1 MTPLTAVFI
10 PVMVAYL
17 LCLALLTC
25 ISYRKTDSLREF
37 FVMGGS
43 AGAFLTGSAYFATQ
57 FSMSSL
63 LGVPG
68 TLYNVGFAGHGI
80 ILSIAM
86 FSMAFGVILA
96 GRRLQRL
103 SRESHLLTLPD
114 YLASRYGS
122 NAIRLLSALIVV
134 VFLIPYMG
142 AQVVGSGVIFQVFT
156 GAPYWLGV
164 VVMGTIVIAYCVL
177 GGMRAAILSDALQ
190 GLVMVAAAVATF
202 LAVARAGGGVSRIMS
217 ELAATS
223 PGALSFPGEPVEYF
237 SWRGYVSQ
245 ILMWT
250 LFSIGQPQLVNKYMA
265 ARNYASLVR
274 GCLFSGGAIIL
285 TCLTIWTAG
294 VMARVVRPG
303 IDQPDWVIPTIMTTT
318 MSPAVASI
326 LQTGILAAGMST
338 ISSIVVMV
346 AGALSRD
353 IYQQFLC
360 RDSTDE
366 RVLAMARLMTV
377 VAGAIAIGLALLRP
391 ATIFQIVLFGWSG
404 TGILA
409 IPILLGLYW
418 KRASAAG
425 AIAGT
430 ACGLAILLLATFRFP
445 SWALGFHPIV
455 VASAAAA
462 AVAAVISLSRAR
474 SPTPEEHFRIAPPVR
489 DAASARYFVAL
500 GVLYFLV
507 WLPVPWIFPWKQY
520 LPGFLGIPVFI
531 WVWVAI
537 QIVAAGVLYLYLHRI
552 PETEDA

>member
-1 MTPLTAVFI
+1 MTPLTAVFL
-10 PVMVAYL
+10 PVLLAYL
-17 LCLALLTC
+17 MGLALLTYL
-25 ISYRKTDSLREF
+25 SYQKTDSLREF

-43 AGAFLTGSAYFATQ
+43 AGAFLTGLAYFATQ

-63 LGVPG
+63 MGVPG

-86 FSMAFGVILA
+86 FSMAFGVLVA

-103 SRESHLLTLPD
+103 SRELDLLTLPD

-122 NAIRLLSALIVV
+122 NALRLLSALIIV
-134 VFLIPYMG
+134 VFLIPYMA

-164 VVMGTIVIAYCVL
+164 LVMGTVVITYCVL

-190 GLVMVAAAVATF
+190 GIVMIAAAVATF
-202 LAVARAGGGVSRIMS
+202 FAVAHAGGGVSRIMS
-217 ELAATS
+217 ELAATT
-223 PGALSFPGEPVEYF
+223 PGALSFPGQPVEYF

-245 ILMWT
+245 VLMWT
-250 LFSIGQPQLVNKYMA
+250 FFSIGQPQLVNKYMA
-265 ARNYASLVR
+265 ARNYPSLVR
-274 GCLFSGGAIIL
+274 GCFFSGAAIVL

-294 VMARVVRPG
+294 VMARVVQPG
-303 IDQPDWVIPTIMTTT
+303 IDHPDSVTPQIMSTT
-318 MSPAVASI
+318 MSPVVASF

-353 IYQQFLC
+353 IYQQFLG
-360 RDSTDE
+360 RTSMDQK
-366 RVLAMARLMTV
+366 VLAMARLMTV

-418 KRASAAG
+418 RRASAAG

-430 ACGLAILLLATFRFP
+430 ACGLASLLLATFRFP

-455 VASAAAA
+455 MASVVAVVVSG
-462 AVAAVISLSRAR
+462 AVSLSGARCRA
-474 SPTPEEHFRIAPPVR
+474 PEEHFPAAPTVHHF
-489 DAASARYFVAL
+489 ASARYFVAL

-520 LPGFLGIPVFI
+520 LPGFFGIPVFI

-537 QIVAAGVLYLYLHRI
+537 QIVAAGVLYLYLNRI
-552 PETEDA
+552 RESADA